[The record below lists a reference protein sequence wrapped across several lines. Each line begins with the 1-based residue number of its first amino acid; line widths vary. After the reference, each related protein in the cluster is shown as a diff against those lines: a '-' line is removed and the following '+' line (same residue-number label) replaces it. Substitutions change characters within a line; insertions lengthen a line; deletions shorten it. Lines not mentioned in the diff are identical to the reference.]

1 MTEDPL
7 NECREQF
14 FHSDGMPSDRSLQSF
29 SSKLEKFL
37 KVNIFFRKQTFLEKF
52 VDQVESTF
60 DNFSKLF
67 APMLQ
72 NVLPTVGK
80 QWRNSNVPRKN
91 SSTKELIRTHKVQL
105 WRTCQKFLP
114 NIKYLLPQIPL
125 EDKSF
130 FPRKKR
136 ALLKTF
142 LLLNI
147 FRQKSGKFLISTRKN
162 CKSFFFKNQIFHKV
176 FFVHMNC
183 ILTLFLKPLRQ
194 SARIFSSQPEDGEK
208 TH

>member
-72 NVLPTVGK
+72 NVPPTVGK
-80 QWRNSNVPRKN
+80 QWRNSK
-91 SSTKELIRTHKVQL
+91 SS
-105 WRTCQKFLP
+105 
-114 NIKYLLPQIPL
+114 
-125 EDKSF
+125 
-130 FPRKKR
+130 
-136 ALLKTF
+136 
-142 LLLNI
+142 
-147 FRQKSGKFLISTRKN
+147 
-162 CKSFFFKNQIFHKV
+162 
-176 FFVHMNC
+176 
-183 ILTLFLKPLRQ
+183 
-194 SARIFSSQPEDGEK
+194 
-208 TH
+208 